1 MQIPCDVVQEYEV
14 PPGVTAVRI
23 EAESSGAG
31 RHSGSAVTL
40 QIPPGAILRLRL
52 ACLPAQGAVRGSQP
66 PRPAIRDP
74 IGTPQTLRGDCLKT
88 TVF

>member
-31 RHSGSAVTL
+31 RHSSSAVTL
-40 QIPPGAILRLRL
+40 QVPPGGILRLRL
-52 ACLPAQGAVRGSQP
+52 TCLPARGSP
-66 PRPAIRDP
+66 EAPSPRGP
-74 IGTPQTLRGDCLKT
+74 
-88 TVF
+88 